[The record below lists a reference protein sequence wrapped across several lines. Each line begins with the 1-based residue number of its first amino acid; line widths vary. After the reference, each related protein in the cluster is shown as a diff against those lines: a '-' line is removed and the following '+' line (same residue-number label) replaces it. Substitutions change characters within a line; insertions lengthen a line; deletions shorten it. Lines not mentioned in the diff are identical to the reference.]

1 VRCKGERLKLPARP
15 ADGKYV
21 NNPRSAAAPVTPPRY
36 RLGLGSWTARM
47 ALATLAAAGAATGLG
62 VPQTAASAS
71 TAPAAALPRSGNTFG
86 APIWAR
92 LTGHIAF
99 GSPTVATIDGVKAV
113 VVGSENGLVYVMNAN
128 TGAELPGWPQAVQI
142 APGVGTAVDSTPT
155 VAYLDGPNRAP
166 SIIVGAGSLDVPN
179 QQGGLEVFYAS
190 GARRFVFHTKST
202 FNEWS
207 GGGPSNGYS
216 DAVFGTAAVGDI
228 TGNGQMDIVFGSY
241 DHYIYALTPSGQ
253 MVPGFPYNNQD
264 TVWSSPALFDS
275 SRTGRDDIFIGA
287 DATGLN
293 GCYGGWLYDLRY
305 LGGAPRVVWSR
316 CEPQTFW
323 SSPAIG
329 QIDQSGR
336 AAVVIGT
343 SWNTIYGRPSTSNLV
358 YAFYASNGAMVPGWP
373 AHTDGPT
380 FGSPA
385 IGDVLGNGL
394 PQVVETSCAHC
405 GNGPAQVSVFTGNGH
420 QVWSTNLNNNQ
431 LLSSP
436 ILVDLTGSGANDV
449 VVGNVYGTYLLNGR
463 TGGFLYNTGQSPL
476 GLPCAVMNAA
486 AVALVPGAGWR
497 LFIACGGPIS
507 QGKVF
512 AYRLPRVPHTAP
524 AWPEF
529 RGNPSHTGVAN
540 DPANPARANCRAQAQ
555 PYGYRFV
562 AADGGVFTY
571 GNIGFCGSTG
581 GIVVPS
587 AVIGMAT
594 TPNQAGYWLA
604 TANGNVYAFGNAA
617 LYPSSSGPV
626 SGQLPWGS
634 LQGVEFPGSVVG
646 IVSTPD
652 GRGYYLVAS
661 DGSVYS
667 FGDAKYLGSEG
678 NRALGHPVVGMAY
691 DADTSGYWLVDSA
704 GGVYSFHAPFFGSAR
719 SPHPVVGIAL
729 SPSTGGYWV
738 VATNGAVYAF
748 HAPNYGS
755 MAGHPLTKPIVGM
768 AFDPYTGGYWLVG
781 NDGGIFS
788 FHARYL
794 GSTGAIHLNEPI
806 DGMAA

>member
-1 VRCKGERLKLPARP
+1 VQRTGDHLKFGPAG
-15 ADGKYV
+15 ADAIYV
-21 NNPRSAAAPVTPPRY
+21 NIHSESPATPATRRRHGLRSWAA
-36 RLGLGSWTARM
+36 RLTLASVAV
-47 ALATLAAAGAATGLG
+47 ALATTGLG
-62 VPQTAASAS
+62 FFETSASAS
-71 TAPAAALPRSGNTFG
+71 SAPHAQLPHDGNTFG
-86 APIWAR
+86 APIWEQ

-142 APGVGTAVDSTPT
+142 APGVGSAVDSTPT
-155 VAYLDGPNRAP
+155 VAYLDGANHPP

-179 QQGGLEVFYAS
+179 QQGGIEVFYAN
-190 GARRFVFHTKST
+190 GTKRFVFHTKDT
-202 FNEWS
+202 FNEWA

-216 DAVFGTAAVGDI
+216 DAVFGTVAVGDI
-228 TGNGQMDIVFGSY
+228 TGSGQMDIVFGSY
-241 DHYIYALTPSGQ
+241 DHYVYALTPSGA

-264 TVWSSPALFDS
+264 TIWSSPALFDS
-275 SRTGRDDIFIGA
+275 SRTGKDDIFIGA
-287 DATGLN
+287 DSTGLN
-293 GCYGGWLYDLRY
+293 GCWGGWLYDLRY
-305 LGGAPRVVWSR
+305 VSGAPRVIWSH

-329 QIDQSGR
+329 EIDQSGR

-343 SWNTIYGRPSTSNLV
+343 SWNTIYGKPSTSNLV
-358 YAFYASNGAMVPGWP
+358 YAFYADNGATVPGWP

-385 IGDVLGNGL
+385 IGDVLGNGQ

-405 GNGPAQVSVFTGNGH
+405 SSGPAQVSVFTGNGR
-420 QVWSTNLNNNQ
+420 QVWSTVLNNQQ

-449 VVGNVYGTYLLNGR
+449 VVGDVYGTYLLNGR
-463 TGGFLYNTGQSPL
+463 TGAFLYNTANSPL

-512 AYRLPRVPHTAP
+512 AFRLPVTPKTPP

-540 DPANPARANCRAQAQ
+540 DPAAPARANCRAQAH
-555 PYGYRFV
+555 PFGYRFV
-562 AADGGVFTY
+562 AADGGIFTY

-581 GIVVPS
+581 GIVVP
-587 AVIGMAT
+587 ATVVGMAT
-594 TPNQAGYWLA
+594 TPNQAGYWLV
-604 TANGNVYAFGNAA
+604 TSNGSVYPFGNAS
-617 LYPSSSGPV
+617 LYPAPG
-626 SGQLPWGS
+626 GEIPWGS
-634 LQGVEFPGSVVG
+634 LQGIEFPGTIVG
-646 IVSTPD
+646 IVSSPD
-652 GRGYYLVAS
+652 GRGYYLVGS
-661 DGSVYS
+661 DGSLYA
-667 FGDAKYLGSEG
+667 FGDARNLGSLTG
-678 NRALGHPVVGMAY
+678 RAISHPIVAMAY
-691 DADTSGYWLVDSA
+691 DLNTSGYWLVDSA
-704 GGVYSFHAPFFGSAR
+704 GDVYAFHAPFFGSAH
-719 SPHPVVGIAL
+719 SANPIVGISL
-729 SPSTGGYWV
+729 SPKTGGYWV
-738 VATNGAVYAF
+738 TSATGAVYPF
-748 HAPNYGS
+748 HAPFYGS

-768 AFDPYTGGYWLVG
+768 TFDPYTGGYWLVG

-788 FHARYL
+788 FHAQYL
-794 GSTGAIHLNEPI
+794 GSTGAIRLNEPI